1 MKLKLV
7 TWEGDLTQ
15 FLVEAN
21 TNLEAIRKAIK
32 ANLQIGDC
40 DEEIEKDIHDLTA
53 YTVED
58 VDFSLLS
65 EIFRR
70 TDYIGTYGEAV
81 VFND

>member
-1 MKLKLV
+1 MMNLKMV

-21 TNLEAIRKAIK
+21 TNLEAIRKAVE

-40 DEEIEKDIHDLTA
+40 EEIEEDPHDLTT

-58 VDFSLLS
+58 VDFGLLS